1 MNTLTS
7 AFAKHK
13 GAYDEQ
19 QEGRYFEST
28 IGAVRA
34 YLRERKAAAA

>member
-19 QEGRYFEST
+19 QEGRDFEPTLS
-28 IGAVRA
+28 AVRS
-34 YLRERKAAAA
+34 YLEQRKGAAA